1 MLRIEPVLLA
11 EYVRTGKVKF
21 QFWHILDFPN
31 SVQASAA
38 AECAGQQGA
47 FWRMHDLLFQNQD
60 RLWRGEET
68 VLTELAASLGLD
80 TAAFGACLAGG
91 EMHERARAVD
101 RLVKAQGVR
110 VRPTFEVNGQ
120 RLQGSP
126 PLAQWRQ
133 ILDSLP

>member
-1 MLRIEPVLLA
+1 VLRIEPVLLA
-11 EYVRTGKVKF
+11 RYVRPGKVKI

-60 RLWRGEET
+60 RLWRADET
-68 VLTELAASLGLD
+68 VLTELAATLGLD

-101 RLVKAQGVR
+101 RAAKAQGVR
-110 VRPTFEVNGQ
+110 VRPTFEING
-120 RLQGSP
+120 RRIQGSP
-126 PLAQWRQ
+126 HIEEWLRL
-133 ILDSLP
+133 LDSLP